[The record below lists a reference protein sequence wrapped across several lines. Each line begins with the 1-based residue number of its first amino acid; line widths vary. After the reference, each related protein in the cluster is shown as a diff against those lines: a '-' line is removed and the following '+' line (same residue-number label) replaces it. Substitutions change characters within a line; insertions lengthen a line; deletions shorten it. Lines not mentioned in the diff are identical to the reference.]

1 MQNMAIR
8 RSLAIAAVAL
18 LFAGTAWAQ
27 QPPTQRVS
35 GTIEQADG
43 NILMVKARDGA
54 MLHVMLSENAQITA
68 VVKASLADIKE
79 GTYIGSGAMPQA
91 DGTQKAVEVHIFTE
105 SQRGQG
111 DGHRPWDGASG
122 GTMTNGAV
130 GHSVSSVDGPVL
142 TVKYNGGEKKLIV
155 TPSTP
160 IVRYEV
166 GDRSELKP
174 GANVRSNAVKKLD
187 GTLEAARISVGRDG
201 LVP

>member
-54 MLHVMLSENAQITA
+54 MLHVMLPENAQITA

-130 GHSVSSVDGPVL
+130 GNSVSSVDGPVL

-155 TPSTP
+155 TPTTP

-174 GANVRSNAVKKLD
+174 GANVRSNAVKKPD